1 MRIFGPLI
9 SAAAAATVTIA
20 AATTGLASGGYK
32 IEFSFNCNNPSVC
45 FAFAGA
51 LGGDWGSIRL
61 NSDGTGT
68 AEFTS
73 AVHSTPAQPTG
84 AVHYALVLTWSTF
97 SSATPPTATVA
108 PDPNG
113 NYLMITVVNQ
123 SQLGSLLTPAT
134 PGRYSFNGARLGA
147 PGLVYMINVGSS

>member
-1 MRIFGPLI
+1 MRIFRPLI
-9 SAAAAATVTIA
+9 SAAAAATIAIA

-32 IEFSFNCNNPSVC
+32 MEFSFNCNNPSVC

-51 LGGDWGSIRL
+51 LGGDWGSIQL
-61 NSDGTGT
+61 NADGTGT

-73 AVHSTPAQPTG
+73 AVHSTPGQPTG

-97 SSATPPTATVA
+97 SSAIRPAAAVA

-113 NYLMITVVNQ
+113 NYLAITVANQ
-123 SQLGSLLTPAT
+123 PQLGSLVTPAT
-134 PGRYSFNGARLGA
+134 PGKYSFNGARLGA
-147 PGLVYMINVGSS
+147 PGVVYMINIASK

>member
-1 MRIFGPLI
+1 MRIFRPLI
-9 SAAAAATVTIA
+9 SAAAAVMVTIA
-20 AATTGLASGGYK
+20 TATAGLASGGYK

-51 LGGDWGSIRL
+51 LGGDWGSIQL
-61 NSDGTGT
+61 SADGTGT

-73 AVHSTPAQPTG
+73 AVHSTPGQLTG

-97 SSATPPTATVA
+97 SSATPPAATVA

-113 NYLMITVVNQ
+113 NYLAITVVNQ
-123 SQLGSLLTPAT
+123 PQLGTLVTPAT
-134 PGRYSFNGARLGA
+134 PGKYSFNGARLGA
-147 PGLVYMINVGSS
+147 PGLAYMINISSR